1 MTPLMPVVNG
11 VSGDL
16 AGIAVSKLST
26 ELHAERRHR
35 VRAELRAA
43 AAAKAQPQ
51 LQLQHAH
58 STDSVSSALSEAP
71 ETCGRSC
78 CAEFESPAATFC
90 AFSCAHMSI
99 YEHSDALCV
108 RTAPFCSSSSSTS
121 TVLHCRVR
129 VNCNR
134 SEPLEAFGG
143 AAGHI
148 GAGPRGVRRL
158 HVSARL
164 RARHDLSGRLLSDL
178 SARRLPAGART
189 ALHFLRALWLQC
201 WCCATDYAICFRCD
215 ARDSTSHARDSVR
228 IR

>member
-1 MTPLMPVVNG
+1 MGLDWAAGMTPLMPVVNG

-58 STDSVSSALSEAP
+58 STDSVSSALSEAV

-99 YEHSDALCV
+99 YEHSDALLRAHC
-108 RTAPFCSSSSSTS
+108 
-121 TVLHCRVR
+121 TVL
-129 VNCNR
+129 
-134 SEPLEAFGG
+134 L
-143 AAGHI
+143 I
-148 GAGPRGVRRL
+148 L
-158 HVSARL
+158 IL
-164 RARHDLSGRLLSDL
+164 DLYSTTLS
-178 SARRLPAGART
+178 
-189 ALHFLRALWLQC
+189 
-201 WCCATDYAICFRCD
+201 CACEL
-215 ARDSTSHARDSVR
+215 
-228 IR
+228 